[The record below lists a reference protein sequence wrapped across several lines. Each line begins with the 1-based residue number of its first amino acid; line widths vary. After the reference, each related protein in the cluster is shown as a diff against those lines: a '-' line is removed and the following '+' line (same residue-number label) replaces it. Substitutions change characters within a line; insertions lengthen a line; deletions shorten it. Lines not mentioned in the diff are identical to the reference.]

1 MNEASG
7 AANKLDNYLDTYT
20 YEVYFPLCDTIGDC
34 ECGCV
39 KYLLDQLMIDI
50 VSLKSRM
57 IDTRDKLRELHH
69 ACKIKQ
75 V

>member
-1 MNEASG
+1 MNAG
-7 AANKLDNYLDTYT
+7 VDAANKLDEYLDAYV
-20 YEVYFPLCDTIGDC
+20 YNVYFPLCDATGNC

-50 VSLKSRM
+50 VSLKARM

-69 ACKIKQ
+69 ACKIKS